1 MDKNKVCQK
10 LKSGLIVDF
19 LTSQPPSKFYKN
31 HMYLIDCR
39 PLMGETRKMNIER
52 DSQCVGF
59 TIGSGPQGGVFV
71 SSVQEDSLAMEAGLV
86 IGDQLLEVIY
96 QN

>member
-1 MDKNKVCQK
+1 
-10 LKSGLIVDF
+10 
-19 LTSQPPSKFYKN
+19 
-31 HMYLIDCR
+31 
-39 PLMGETRKMNIER
+39 MGETRKMNIER

-96 QN
+96 QKELTKNCIFIDIILLRILPCNNC

>member
-1 MDKNKVCQK
+1 
-10 LKSGLIVDF
+10 
-19 LTSQPPSKFYKN
+19 
-31 HMYLIDCR
+31 
-39 PLMGETRKMNIER
+39 MGETRKMNIER

-96 QN
+96 QNWQRIVYLLISYFYLYYPVTIVSC

>member
-1 MDKNKVCQK
+1 
-10 LKSGLIVDF
+10 
-19 LTSQPPSKFYKN
+19 
-31 HMYLIDCR
+31 
-39 PLMGETRKMNIER
+39 MGETRKMNIER

-96 QN
+96 QKELTKNCIFIDIIPLPILPCNNC

>member
-1 MDKNKVCQK
+1 
-10 LKSGLIVDF
+10 
-19 LTSQPPSKFYKN
+19 
-31 HMYLIDCR
+31 
-39 PLMGETRKMNIER
+39 MGETRKMNIER

-59 TIGSGPQGGVFV
+59 SIGSGPQGGVFV

-96 QN
+96 RKELTKNCIFIDIILLPILPCNNC

>member
-1 MDKNKVCQK
+1 
-10 LKSGLIVDF
+10 
-19 LTSQPPSKFYKN
+19 
-31 HMYLIDCR
+31 
-39 PLMGETRKMNIER
+39 MGETRKMNIER

-96 QN
+96 QNWQRIVYLLLSYFYVFYPVTIVSC

>member
-1 MDKNKVCQK
+1 
-10 LKSGLIVDF
+10 
-19 LTSQPPSKFYKN
+19 
-31 HMYLIDCR
+31 
-39 PLMGETRKMNIER
+39 MGETRKMNIER

-96 QN
+96 RKELTKNCIFIDIILLPILPCNNC

>member
-1 MDKNKVCQK
+1 
-10 LKSGLIVDF
+10 
-19 LTSQPPSKFYKN
+19 
-31 HMYLIDCR
+31 
-39 PLMGETRKMNIER
+39 MGETRKMNIER

-96 QN
+96 QNCIFIDIILLPILPCNNC